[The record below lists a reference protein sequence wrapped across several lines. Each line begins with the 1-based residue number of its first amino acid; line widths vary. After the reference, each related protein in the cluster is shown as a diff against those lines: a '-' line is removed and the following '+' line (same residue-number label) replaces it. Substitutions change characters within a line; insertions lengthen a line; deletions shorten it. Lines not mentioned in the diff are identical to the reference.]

1 MLSVVSSLAFSA
13 WLPICFPSCFWWLL
27 SLAFPIRETD
37 RHDQTD
43 SPGGVLTV
51 FLSVLV
57 ELFAHGG
64 APYAAMRAFYYGRES
79 KAGGGLL
86 GGMIASGLVEGF
98 GLISAYVLT
107 FVIMIVCL
115 ILITE
120 RSLLQQAGSRRRRK
134 KRRYADPNED
144 REARLARIRAD
155 KKRQAAARSGR

>member
-1 MLSVVSSLAFSA
+1 M
-13 WLPICFPSCFWWLL
+13 
-27 SLAFPIRETD
+27 
-37 RHDQTD
+37 
-43 SPGGVLTV
+43 LTV

-57 ELFAHGG
+57 ELFAHGD

-134 KRRYADPNED
+134 KRRYAIQMKT
-144 REARLARIRAD
+144 ARQDWQGSGPIRNGGGC
-155 KKRQAAARSGR
+155 RSGR

>member
-1 MLSVVSSLAFSA
+1 M
-13 WLPICFPSCFWWLL
+13 
-27 SLAFPIRETD
+27 
-37 RHDQTD
+37 
-43 SPGGVLTV
+43 LTV

-57 ELFAHGG
+57 ELFAHGD

-155 KKRQAAARSGR
+155 KKRQAAAPVR